1 MTKEQ
6 LLQTYLE
13 DPIFTENDYIKE
25 EEVKNFDWNDK
36 RRIPIVELLKIV
48 IKGQSDGKGE
58 RTIIRL
64 ANQFLDNKL

>member
-6 LLQTYLE
+6 LLQTYLK
-13 DPIFTENDYIKE
+13 DPVFTENDYLDE
-25 EEVKNFDWNDK
+25 GEAEDFDWNDK

>member
-1 MTKEQ
+1 MTKED
-6 LLQTYLE
+6 LLQTYLK
-13 DPIFTENDYIKE
+13 DPTFIEEGYLEEGEAEN
-25 EEVKNFDWNDK
+25 FSWNDK

-64 ANQFLDNKL
+64 ANQYLDNKL

>member
-1 MTKEQ
+1 MTKEE
-6 LLQTYLE
+6 LLQTYLK
-13 DPIFTENDYIKE
+13 DPVFTENDYLNE
-25 EEVKNFDWNDK
+25 GEAENFDWNDK

>member
-1 MTKEQ
+1 MTKEE
-6 LLQTYLE
+6 LLQTYLK
-13 DPIFTENDYIKE
+13 DPVFTENDYLDE
-25 EEVKNFDWNDK
+25 NEAEDFDWNDK